1 MSRKNPFVGQSL
13 KTLQSRRAEILA
25 ELHDVQTILQNIE
38 EAIGENV
45 ADQLQLKRDFE
56 KQSTGT
62 VSVIIDGFEVS
73 SVVPKRVTW
82 DNDMLEEIF
91 AEIEME
97 DPGCNVLEW
106 ADYKITIPETKYKKL
121 PVEIRSRVDAAR
133 VVKHGKEKIELKEIN
148 DD

>member
-1 MSRKNPFVGQSL
+1 MSERNPFAGQSL
-13 KTLQSRRAEILA
+13 RTLQSRREAILA
-25 ELHDVQTILQNIE
+25 ELHDVQTILRDIE
-38 EAIGENV
+38 AAISDQV

-73 SVVPKRVTW
+73 SVVPKRVAW
-82 DNDMLEEIF
+82 DSDELEEIL
-91 AEIEME
+91 AEIELD
-97 DPGCNVLEW
+97 DPGCNVMEW
-106 ADYKITIPETKYKKL
+106 AEYKITIPETKYKKM
-121 PVEIRSRVDAAR
+121 PVGLRSKVDKAR